1 MIWNSSIDD
10 ERRNASGHPGETL
23 ADELAARNVS
33 VASLSQAT
41 RLTIGQLVDIIHGY
55 RPINTDT
62 ALRLASFFG
71 SSARFWL
78 DRQAAYDRTV
88 REGVSATLSDR
99 SPV

>member
-10 ERRNASGHPGETL
+10 ERRNVTGHPGEAL

-41 RLTIGQLVDIIHGY
+41 RLTISQLIDIIHGY

-62 ALRLASFFG
+62 ALRLAGFFG

-88 REGVSATLSDR
+88 RRDV
-99 SPV
+99 